1 MLFEEKSLSYDIA
14 SGSEITPCI
23 KIEKPLVVYRF
34 SENVMKRRFSRQKF
48 DFKVIFRVATD
59 SGKQG
64 KWSYKF
70 PAGKNQGIWKFDEN
84 QGKIREFEK

>member
-1 MLFEEKSLSYDIA
+1 
-14 SGSEITPCI
+14 
-23 KIEKPLVVYRF
+23 
-34 SENVMKRRFSRQKF
+34 MKRRFSRQKF

-70 PAGKNQGIWKFDEN
+70 PAGKNQGI
-84 QGKIREFEK
+84 